1 MGDQKTGEVDKRKA
15 IVDANEKEY
24 QYIEY
29 LREIKR
35 WVDAEG
41 RAVVEKLRKKL
52 EDQVEKEIKQQ
63 ENKEKFQQTVNS
75 LLSTLTGGSMGSAVS
90 STDDLESLSWNY
102 KVENMNENT
111 KNKLRKE
118 DSTISSLEEENSIYA
133 EQVNEWNSK
142 LQERANPK

>member
-1 MGDQKTGEVDKRKA
+1 MG
-15 IVDANEKEY
+15 
-24 QYIEY
+24 
-29 LREIKR
+29 
-35 WVDAEG
+35 
-41 RAVVEKLRKKL
+41 
-52 EDQVEKEIKQQ
+52 DQVEKEIKQQ

-142 LQERANPK
+142 LQERANPKLTTSQDGETGEPIE